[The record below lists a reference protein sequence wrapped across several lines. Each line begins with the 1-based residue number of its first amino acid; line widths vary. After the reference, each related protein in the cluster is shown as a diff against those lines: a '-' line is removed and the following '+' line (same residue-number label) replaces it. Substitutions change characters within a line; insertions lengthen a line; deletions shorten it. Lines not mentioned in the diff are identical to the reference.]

1 MVLNE
6 LIDSKAS
13 ENLPIDKLQNLSFKD
28 QAKLIEYVFTFSPIT
43 HYCEEQ
49 IDPELIQYTPFY
61 TIFDLN
67 SSNLS
72 SYHPFSFV
80 KNDDSGLLNMT
91 NSNIY
96 SNALL
101 NVRDYFDI
109 LNKEQFL
116 EYKNNIMNGGDFESD
131 YIESL
136 SYSQDQAQIYTDC
149 VIANIFTEA
158 VENNS
163 NYYGKLIFTALND
176 GYNILTGNYNAEIL
190 KRQLAFM
197 QTVNPEFEKTENKFR
212 LNEILLKQQIVKP
225 EQLQLGKWGLVPGK
239 KAVADLP
246 SNAVSISFNLDA
258 IKYYQN
264 IAKQYLE
271 DKLIITDCSDPA
283 ICDVNF
289 NDTNFALNKFCKYFD
304 SYFDS
309 EKFDK
314 YTKPNFFCDFNY
326 DSIVGLTLKSWFN
339 IANINTKDIQPY
351 SGRTCILKC
360 YDDPETLQEIA
371 FGDTPSIAEKFKH
384 FVIGRLTE
392 LGFEY
397 DERVPANNLAIVLDT
412 SDIDNIEKFSLT
424 NEQFD
429 DLFEPD
435 NSISNIPKNEDDSIL
450 VEASSEDPMLQK
462 TSGHYEKIDRI
473 WVVPKGDFNNQNT
486 ELLDYVCY
494 NSMEDVLAC
503 TPMKKSELGK
513 IFMSNQQEEPK
524 KAKNINIHVSSSHS
538 HG

>member
-1 MVLNE
+1 MALNE

-43 HYCEEQ
+43 HYCEDQ

-225 EQLQLGKWGLVPGK
+225 EQLKLGKWGVVPGE

-246 SNAVSISFNLDA
+246 SNAVSISFNLDNV
-258 IKYYQN
+258 KYYQD
-264 IAKQYLE
+264 IAKQILE
-271 DKLIITDCSDPA
+271 NKPIETDGTNPSVCR
-283 ICDVNF
+283 VNF
-289 NDTNFALNKFCKYFD
+289 NDTNFALKKLGKCFE
-304 SYFDS
+304 S

-314 YTKPNFFCDFNY
+314 YSRPNYFCDFDY
-326 DSIVGLTLKSWFN
+326 DSEYDIKLKMWKG
-339 IANINTKDIQPY
+339 IANVANFSSSFSFLDDILM
-351 SGRTCILKC
+351 T
-360 YDDPETLQEIA
+360 YDDPEYLQVIA
-371 FGDTPSIAEKFKH
+371 FGDTSSFAEEIKKLC
-384 FVIGRLTE
+384 IGKLNE
-392 LGFEY
+392 LGFVY
-397 DERVPANNLAIVLDT
+397 DERVPANHLEIVLDT
-412 SDIDNIEKFSLT
+412 SDFDNIEKSLLA
-424 NEQFD
+424 ND
-429 DLFEPD
+429 FEPD
-435 NSISNIPKNEDDSIL
+435 NSISNIPENEDDSIF
-450 VEASSEDPMLQK
+450 VEASCEDPMLQK

-524 KAKNINIHVSSSHS
+524 KAKNINIHVSSCHS

>member
-1 MVLNE
+1 MKLE
-6 LIDSKAS
+6 KLIDRNAS
-13 ENLPIDKLQNLSFKD
+13 EALPIDELKNLSFED
-28 QAKLIEYVFTFSPIT
+28 QAKLIEYVFTFSSIT
-43 HYCEEQ
+43 HFFKDQ

-72 SYHPFSFV
+72 SYQPFSFV
-80 KNDDSGLLNMT
+80 ENEKNGLLNMT
-91 NSNIY
+91 NSNIF

-101 NVRDYFDI
+101 NVRDYLDI
-109 LNKEQFL
+109 LNKKQFL
-116 EYKNNIMNGGDFESD
+116 EYKDSVIGSGNFEADF
-131 YIESL
+131 IESL
-136 SYSQDQAQIYTDC
+136 SYTKEQAQIYTDS
-149 VIANIFTEA
+149 VISNIFNEA
-158 VENNS
+158 IENKS

-176 GYNILTGNYNAEIL
+176 GYKIL
-190 KRQLAFM
+190 KGYYDKDILDRQLAFM
-197 QTVNPEFEKTENKFR
+197 QTVNPEFEKNENKFR
-212 LNEILLKQQIVKP
+212 LNEILLKQQIVKS
-225 EQLQLGKWGLVPGK
+225 EQLQLGKWGLAPGK
-239 KAVADLP
+239 KAVDDLP

-264 IAKQYLE
+264 IAKQILE
-271 DKLIITDCSDPA
+271 NKPIETDGSDPA
-283 ICDVNF
+283 VCCINF
-289 NDTNFALNKFCKYFD
+289 NDTNFALIKLGKC
-304 SYFDS
+304 FDS

-314 YTKPNFFCDFNY
+314 YSKLNLFCDFDY
-326 DSIVGLTLKSWFN
+326 DSEYDLKLKIWEG
-339 IANINTKDIQPY
+339 IANIKN
-351 SGRTCILKC
+351 SSSFSILDDSLMV
-360 YDDPETLQEIA
+360 YDDPEYLQVIA
-371 FGDTPSIAEKFKH
+371 FGDTSSFAEEIKQLC
-384 FVIGRLTE
+384 IGKLKE
-392 LGFEY
+392 LGFVY

-429 DLFEPD
+429 DDLFEPD
-435 NSISNIPKNEDDSIL
+435 YSISYIPESEDDSIL
-450 VEASSEDPMLQK
+450 VEASSEDPTLQK

>member
-1 MVLNE
+1 MKLE
-6 LIDSKAS
+6 KLIDRNAS
-13 ENLPIDKLQNLSFKD
+13 EALPIDELKNLSFED
-28 QAKLIEYVFTFSPIT
+28 QAKLIEYVFTFSSIT
-43 HYCEEQ
+43 HFFKDQ

-72 SYHPFSFV
+72 SYQPFSFV
-80 KNDDSGLLNMT
+80 ENEKNGLLNMT
-91 NSNIY
+91 HSNIF

-101 NVRDYFDI
+101 NVRDYLDI
-109 LNKEQFL
+109 LNKKQFL
-116 EYKNNIMNGGDFESD
+116 EYKDSVIGSGNFEADF
-131 YIESL
+131 IESL
-136 SYSQDQAQIYTDC
+136 SYTKEQAQIYTDS
-149 VIANIFTEA
+149 VISNIFNEA
-158 VENNS
+158 IENKS

-176 GYNILTGNYNAEIL
+176 GYKIL
-190 KRQLAFM
+190 KGYYDKDILDRQLAFM

-212 LNEILLKQQIVKP
+212 LNEILLKQQIVKS
-225 EQLQLGKWGLVPGK
+225 EQLQLGKWGLAPGK
-239 KAVADLP
+239 KAVDDLP

-264 IAKQYLE
+264 IAKQILE
-271 DKLIITDCSDPA
+271 NKPIETDGSDPA
-283 ICDVNF
+283 VCCINF
-289 NDTNFALNKFCKYFD
+289 NDTNFALIKLGKC
-304 SYFDS
+304 FDS

-314 YTKPNFFCDFNY
+314 YSKLNLFCDFDY
-326 DSIVGLTLKSWFN
+326 DSEYDLKLKIWEG
-339 IANINTKDIQPY
+339 IANIKN
-351 SGRTCILKC
+351 SSSFSILDDSLMV
-360 YDDPETLQEIA
+360 YDDPEYLQVIA
-371 FGDTPSIAEKFKH
+371 FGDTSSFAEEIKQLC
-384 FVIGRLTE
+384 IGKLKE
-392 LGFEY
+392 LGFVY

-429 DLFEPD
+429 DDLFEPD
-435 NSISNIPKNEDDSIL
+435 YSISYIPESEDDSIL

>member
-1 MVLNE
+1 MIERKLEEYSSKFNMKIE
-6 LIDSKAS
+6 DLYNLSLDEKFKLIDYVFSFSQPQFYAQIGP
-13 ENLPIDKLQNLSFKD
+13 ELLGHTPFDKLFDPNGEYDD
-28 QAKLIEYVFTFSPIT
+28 QYAPFRYFQS
-43 HYCEEQ
+43 
-49 IDPELIQYTPFY
+49 DNPELFSI
-61 TIFDLN
+61 N
-67 SSNLS
+67 SRIYFTDMLDANDYVQILTSKQLS
-72 SYHPFSFV
+72 AYKDEV
-80 KNDDSGLLNMT
+80 VDSQE
-91 NSNIY
+91 S
-96 SNALL
+96 
-101 NVRDYFDI
+101 
-109 LNKEQFL
+109 
-116 EYKNNIMNGGDFESD
+116 ESD
-131 YIESL
+131 FIDDQK
-136 SYSQDQAQIYTDC
+136 YSKSQLELLTNHVLKNVYFNKSIKRASNEDIK
-149 VIANIFTEA
+149 A
-158 VENNS
+158 VV
-163 NYYGKLIFTALND
+163 TALND
-176 GYNILTGNYNAEIL
+176 GYNILQGNYNAEIL

-212 LNEILLKQQIVKP
+212 LNEILLKQQIVKS
-225 EQLQLGKWGLVPGK
+225 EQLQLGKWGLAPGK
-239 KAVADLP
+239 KAVDDLP

-264 IAKQYLE
+264 IAKQILE
-271 DKLIITDCSDPA
+271 NKPIETDGSDPA
-283 ICDVNF
+283 VCCINF
-289 NDTNFALNKFCKYFD
+289 NDTNFALIKLGKC
-304 SYFDS
+304 FDS

-314 YTKPNFFCDFNY
+314 YSKLNLFCDFDY
-326 DSIVGLTLKSWFN
+326 DSEYDLKLKIWEG
-339 IANINTKDIQPY
+339 IANIKN
-351 SGRTCILKC
+351 SSSFSILDDTLMV
-360 YDDPETLQEIA
+360 YDDPEYLQVIA
-371 FGDTPSIAEKFKH
+371 FGDTSSFAEEIKQLC
-384 FVIGRLTE
+384 IGKLKE
-392 LGFEY
+392 LGFVY

-435 NSISNIPKNEDDSIL
+435 YSISYIPESEDDSIL

-513 IFMSNQQEEPK
+513 IFISNQQEEPK